1 MRSLFAVIVFFF
13 MVSGQD
19 RKVKVDES
27 FSPNTL
33 SEPEIKWPVILRP
46 GDELPEELKRTS
58 ADTTEEGY
66 RIQVLSTLDHESA
79 ANLRTELLPLFDDE
93 VYVIFDPPNYKV
105 RVGNFRSRFDA
116 ERVQLRIRKMGYLTA
131 WIIRSQ
137 VRVQQSRR

>member
-46 GDELPEELKRTS
+46 GDELPEELKERQLIPLKKGTGFRYCQLWITS
-58 ADTTEEGY
+58 RWPTYA
-66 RIQVLSTLDHESA
+66 L
-79 ANLRTELLPLFDDE
+79 
-93 VYVIFDPPNYKV
+93 
-105 RVGNFRSRFDA
+105 NF
-116 ERVQLRIRKMGYLTA
+116 YLC
-131 WIIRSQ
+131 SMMK
-137 VRVQQSRR
+137 SM